1 MKKYLSFMAAML
13 IAAAAEAKTLVVYYS
28 YTGNCREIV
37 SSLTEQIEADV
48 LEIQPAEK
56 GLKYEANNYALGTQL
71 LNAIKANPNDASSYP
86 AIDPVSV
93 SLDDYQ
99 NIIIVTPLWWSQM
112 AAIMQT
118 YLFNYGTQMA
128 GKHVG
133 LIVSSHSSGISG
145 VVADAQRLVL
155 NAVWMGDALWINNSN
170 RSSRTSLI
178 ESWLATLDF
187 AVEPQK
193 MYLTIDGRTE
203 TATLVDN
210 SATQELVAALQ
221 NGPITVTLND
231 NHFEIWGSLGRS
243 LTTSNEQVSAQPGDI
258 VLYSGQYICI
268 FYGSNSYSYTRLGHI
283 DGLTESE
290 LYTFLKAGQN
300 NVKVKLSLVPS
311 ITLYEE
317 TDNSTVLENNNNKT
331 CDVTLIRTLQTGGW
345 NTFSVPFVLTNL
357 TGTPLEGAKIKK
369 LRTTS
374 VTEGTL
380 TLNFEDATIIESGKP
395 YLVKV
400 LSTISNPE
408 SENVVISNTIY
419 TTETTY
425 ADFIP
430 TTGKSTIGS
439 VGDNEK
445 SVIFVG
451 AANRLYNPEILPADM
466 KGFRAYFQI
475 KEGSAA
481 NIRAFSMIIDDE
493 EDVTGITGLSIDSM
507 GTKNGAWY
515 TFDGRKLNTEH
526 TPKGIYIVNGKKQI
540 KN

>member
-1 MKKYLSFMAAML
+1 MKKVLSIIAAMF
-13 IAAAAEAKTLVVYYS
+13 IAATAEAKTLVVYYS
-28 YTGNCREIV
+28 YTGNCEEIV
-37 SSLTEQIEADV
+37 TSLTAQIDADV
-48 LEIQPAEK
+48 LRIEPVDKTQQ
-56 GLKYEANNYALGTQL
+56 YEANNYAIGTEL
-71 LNAIKANPNDASSYP
+71 LNAIKANPDNAVSYP
-86 AIDPVSV
+86 AIAPVTT

-133 LIVSSHSSGISG
+133 LIVSSYSSGISG
-145 VVADAQRLVL
+145 VVADAQRLVP

-170 RSSRTSLI
+170 HSNRTSLI

-187 AVEPQK
+187 AAEPQK
-193 MYLTIDGRTE
+193 LYLTIDGRTE

-210 SATQELVAALQ
+210 SATQELVVALQ
-221 NGPITVTLND
+221 DAPITMTLND

-290 LYTFLKAGQN
+290 LRTFLKAGQN

-317 TDNSTVLENNNNKT
+317 TDNSTILENNNSKT

-345 NTFSVPFVLTNL
+345 NTFSVPFALTNL

-369 LRTTS
+369 LSTTS

-380 TLNFEDATIIESGKP
+380 TLNFEDATSIEAGKP

-408 SENVVISNTIY
+408 FVDAVISNSIFP
-419 TTETTY
+419 TETTY

-430 TTGKSTIGS
+430 TIGKTTIGNE
-439 VGDNEK
+439 GDNEK

-451 AANRLYNPEILPADM
+451 AANRLYNPTSLPADI
-466 KGFRAYFQI
+466 KGFRAYFKI
-475 KEGSAA
+475 KEGSTA
-481 NIRAFSMIIDDE
+481 NIRAFTLKFDDE
-493 EDVTGITGLSIDSM
+493 DYVMGVIELSSEIM

-515 TFDGRKLNTEH
+515 TLDGRKFNSKPTQ
-526 TPKGIYIVNGKKQI
+526 KGIYIINGKKYF